1 MMWKMYHRGVSALV
15 MGLAGISALSVVL
28 MMLITCVD
36 VIMRRFGQPLPGAV
50 DIVSLAGCVS
60 VVTALPYTTAVKGH
74 VAVEYFFQKL
84 PRLGRVLADSF
95 CRTLV
100 ALLFCFMSWRC
111 VVYGTA
117 LLRRGSVTLTL
128 QIPIFWVW
136 WLMAFSFAVVVLVKI
151 YNLMHPGQE
160 MMKP

>member
-1 MMWKMYHRGVSALV
+1 MMWKVYQRSVSALV
-15 MGLAGISALSVVL
+15 MTLAGVSALGVLL
-28 MMLITCVD
+28 MMIITCVD
-36 VIMRRFGQPLPGAV
+36 IVMRRLGHPLPGVV
-50 DIVSLAGCVS
+50 DIVSIAGCIS

-74 VAVEYFFQKL
+74 VAVEYFFHKM
-84 PRLGRVLADSF
+84 PRLGRVLADSI

-100 ALLFCFMSWRC
+100 LLLFSFMSWRC
-111 VVYGTA
+111 VVYGGT

-136 WLMAFSFAVVVLVKI
+136 WLMAFSLAVVVLVKF